1 MIRPLKELDM
11 LQSIHIQN
19 FKGFKDTEVGPF
31 KKVNLILGGQ
41 NVGKTSLLEAVY
53 ASTGGNAHS
62 AGAAFRIFDGSDQR
76 RYVKS
81 ALGDPNLSLSSQF
94 SNGRVSCV
102 VGKTARASP
111 TLRSN
116 GLTNLASIDVDGG
129 VLSYWSNTTPSET
142 ISQALPVSLHLPSQ
156 FDQVNLFGRVII
168 TRKKKQ
174 LLDLLQKI
182 EPRLEG
188 LDAVSPDGDQR
199 IYADISGLKEALPI
213 QQLGHGFSRLLVLF
227 AQLLVSE
234 SRLVLVDEVENGIH
248 YSALPILFE
257 GVKLVAKERD
267 VQSLIT
273 THSWDCLRA
282 ACEVFAD
289 SPDQFQVIRLER
301 EGDNTRAVCIEGERM
316 LRMMAQ
322 DMEVR

>member
-1 MIRPLKELDM
+1 M
-11 LQSIHIQN
+11 LQSIHLQN

-53 ASTGGNAHS
+53 ASTGVDAQN
-62 AGAAFRIFDGSDQR
+62 AGAAFRIFDGGDQR

-94 SNGRVSCV
+94 SDGRVSCV
-102 VGKTARASP
+102 VGKIPRASS
-111 TLRSN
+111 TLRSS
-116 GLTNLASIDVDGG
+116 GLTNLASVDIDGG
-129 VLSYWSNTTPSET
+129 SLSYWSNKTPSEA
-142 ISQALPVSLHLPSQ
+142 IAQALPVSLHLPSQ
-156 FDQVNLFGRVII
+156 FDQVNLFGKVII
-168 TRKKKQ
+168 TRKKQQ
-174 LLDLLQKI
+174 LLKLLQKI
-182 EPRLEG
+182 EPRLES

-199 IYADISGLKEALPI
+199 VYADITGLKEALPV

-234 SRLVLVDEVENGIH
+234 SKLILVDEIENGIH
-248 YSALPILFE
+248 YSALPTLFE

-267 VQSLIT
+267 IQSLIT

-289 SPDQFQVIRLER
+289 SPELFQVIRLER
-301 EGDNTRAVCIEGERM
+301 EGDNTKAVCIEGERM

>member
-1 MIRPLKELDM
+1 M
-11 LQSIHIQN
+11 LQSVHIQN

-53 ASTGGNAHS
+53 ASTGMNAQS
-62 AGAAFRIFDGSDQR
+62 AGAVFRVFDDGDQR

-81 ALGDPNLSLSSQF
+81 ALSDPRLSLLSQF
-94 SNGRVSCV
+94 SDGSVFCV
-102 VGKTARASP
+102 VGNTAQASP
-111 TLRSN
+111 ALRSS
-116 GLTNLASIDVDGG
+116 GLTNLTPVNIDG
-129 VLSYWSNTTPSET
+129 VSWSYWSKKTASDA
-142 ISQALPVSLHLPSQ
+142 ISQALPVSLYLPSQ
-156 FDQVNLFGRVII
+156 FDQVNLFGKVII
-168 TRKKKQ
+168 TRQKRQ
-174 LLDLLQKI
+174 LLDLLKKI
-182 EPRLEG
+182 EPRLES
-188 LDAVSPDGDQR
+188 LDAVSPDGEQR
-199 IYADISGLKEALPI
+199 IYADITGLKEALPV

-234 SRLVLVDEVENGIH
+234 SKLILVDEVENGIH

-257 GVKLVAKERD
+257 GIKLVTKERD
-267 VQSLIT
+267 IQSLIT

-289 SPDQFQVIRLER
+289 SPELFQVIRLER
-301 EGDNTRAVCIEGERM
+301 EGDNTKAVCIEGERM